1 MGRRSAA
8 DAWTVHARH
17 AAAQPG
23 IPAGDDH
30 HGDHHDVHGD
40 GVDYLSR
47 RHHSHSGLQSL
58 AQFHNL
64 KALATKT
71 LLEQQTIAK
80 TLLQASLQSCKFLI
94 TIMVFSTM
102 EKVGRGV
109 SMNDVSPP
117 QMSRTRFIWVCVQNL
132 KIFFFSVATLTF
144 LLIYFPWQHCF
155 YTDIYNIYPSENYVS
170 QKNDFAILSPPPLPY
185 FVESNVWV

>member
-30 HGDHHDVHGD
+30 HDVHGDGVDHHGDHDDHHGDHDDVHGD

-47 RHHSHSGLQSL
+47 CHHSHFGLQSL

-80 TLLQASLQSCKFLI
+80 TLLQASLQSCKLLI
-94 TIMVFSTM
+94 TIIT
-102 EKVGRGV
+102 
-109 SMNDVSPP
+109 
-117 QMSRTRFIWVCVQNL
+117 II
-132 KIFFFSVATLTF
+132 KIITSVM
-144 LLIYFPWQHCF
+144 
-155 YTDIYNIYPSENYVS
+155 
-170 QKNDFAILSPPPLPY
+170 
-185 FVESNVWV
+185 

>member
-1 MGRRSAA
+1 MIIFDHPCIFVVGRRTAA

-17 AAAQPG
+17 APAQPG

-30 HGDHHDVHGD
+30 DDVHGD

-47 RHHSHSGLQSL
+47 CHHSHFLSYHSGLQSL

-94 TIMVFSTM
+94 TIMVFSTAHCVLC
-102 EKVGRGV
+102 KVYFSLQPNKLR
-109 SMNDVSPP
+109 P
-117 QMSRTRFIWVCVQNL
+117 IL
-132 KIFFFSVATLTF
+132 KFEEYYPLEHIFVPAYLSARKIHFFKF
-144 LLIYFPWQHCF
+144 
-155 YTDIYNIYPSENYVS
+155 
-170 QKNDFAILSPPPLPY
+170 
-185 FVESNVWV
+185 